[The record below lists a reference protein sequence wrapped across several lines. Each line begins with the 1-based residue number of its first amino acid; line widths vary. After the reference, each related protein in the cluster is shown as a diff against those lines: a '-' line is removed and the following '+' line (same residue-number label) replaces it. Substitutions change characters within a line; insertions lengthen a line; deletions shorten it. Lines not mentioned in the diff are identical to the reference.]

1 MLNFFVTYIIPI
13 LSLEPNSLP
22 SIVMNLI
29 LIIIEGIY
37 FVGNNAV
44 CYNVMLI
51 LMGYHI
57 YAFGNN
63 NIVITRLSNS
73 ELVFN
78 KRRAKQVGT
87 TNIYYISGKIK

>member
-1 MLNFFVTYIIPI
+1 
-13 LSLEPNSLP
+13 
-22 SIVMNLI
+22 
-29 LIIIEGIY
+29 
-37 FVGNNAV
+37 
-44 CYNVMLI
+44 MLI